1 MEDCT
6 PHFQNSYSVSK
17 LQLYAFKAFALCD
30 QHMVVVAHTNNNNFI
45 DREKGFSKAALMK
58 AH

>member
-30 QHMVVVAHTNNNNFI
+30 EHMVVVAHTNNNNVLTERRDFQ
-45 DREKGFSKAALMK
+45 KQ
-58 AH
+58 H